1 MPKVSAAQYCS
12 HLRQLITSIGDFYG
26 CGKKVPE
33 SVPESLSKYEIVVE
47 QYVAI
52 YLTLFGKQYLH
63 RILCDSFQR
72 FTFLQI
78 DGE

>member
-63 RILCDSFQR
+63 CTIYYVIVFKDSHFCS
-72 FTFLQI
+72 
-78 DGE
+78 